1 VELRNHK
8 TAHRLL
14 GEGGRVSNHGRGLGK
29 TCTVTNSSGDQKLD
43 GRLWIY
49 PIERAIMH
57 GMKKW
62 IVEDEKH
69 LAGAPRIR
77 GTRIAVS
84 LLLESFAAGM
94 SIREIVDAYPSLT
107 EDAVRGALEQLAREQ
122 RKAA

>member
-1 VELRNHK
+1 MMRPYSDNRRGQWGDPPMPEIK
-8 TAHRLL
+8 GHR
-14 GEGGRVSNHGRGLGK
+14 
-29 TCTVTNSSGDQKLD
+29 SGVRAGSEAR

-49 PIERAIMH
+49 PIEHANIHR
-57 GMKKW
+57 MKKW
-62 IVEDEKH
+62 IVEDKKH